1 MMVSLHREST
11 EDERE
16 RERRVRSQSHGG
28 VMIEQC
34 AHKELNKEPNQTRCN
49 KAFACLK
56 PPSPQVVSC
65 TYHLQLTKP
74 VTQGLSFDFQSF
86 QSGHVVLRQPPVPP
100 LVADGATD
108 HLLKLLTTQH
118 PGCAQPTSA
127 SGQLVA
133 SCKSSTYRDHGQLV

>member
-1 MMVSLHREST
+1 
-11 EDERE
+11 
-16 RERRVRSQSHGG
+16 
-28 VMIEQC
+28 
-34 AHKELNKEPNQTRCN
+34 
-49 KAFACLK
+49 
-56 PPSPQVVSC
+56 
-65 TYHLQLTKP
+65 
-74 VTQGLSFDFQSF
+74 
-86 QSGHVVLRQPPVPP
+86 VLRQPPVPP